1 MPHFRGEPPALHP
14 AFAPTG
20 PASVLAQAE
29 GPVPFD
35 SPRIV
40 YSEEDERALE
50 EFARAQGVLFLL
62 FCFPYLHS
70 FSYFFVPAERGHV
83 LALGELLL
91 LYKLQS
97 DRDNHVH
104 LTGAFGFAVMH

>member
-20 PASVLAQAE
+20 PASVLAHAE

-50 EFARAQGVLFLL
+50 EFARAQGVLLLPFCLPYFRSLMHFL
-62 FCFPYLHS
+62 
-70 FSYFFVPAERGHV
+70 V
-83 LALGELLL
+83 LEG
-91 LYKLQS
+91 QWP
-97 DRDNHVH
+97 RVG
-104 LTGAFGFAVMH
+104 TR